1 MSRERILIVGAG
13 PCGLSLSAHLSSR
26 GISHRIVGRVVDHW
40 RSYMPKGMNLKSE
53 PYGSDMSAPSAG
65 YDVGAYC
72 RSHGLEYVER
82 LGPLSLERWLG
93 YADWFASQLVPD
105 VSDVTVTEITADGDG
120 FQVSFADDDTTTAQ
134 QVVVAMGIRPFA
146 HIPAELQGFPA
157 DLVSHTSDH
166 HDLEDFR
173 GRRVAVVGA
182 GQSAMETA
190 ALLHE
195 AGAEPQ
201 LIVRRPAVNFMQ
213 PNPAHLSR
221 LGQIRWPVN
230 KLCEGWHCTF
240 WNSPFAFRRLS
251 ESYRLTK
258 ARTVLGPS
266 GSWWLKDRVEGVVDI
281 LTDHRVKG
289 AVAAGSSIQLLL
301 DGPQQSTVEVDHV
314 IAGTGFKIDV
324 AGLPELG
331 ANVVSRLRTAGGYP
345 VLSRSCE
352 SSVPGL
358 YFMGAPAAGSL
369 GPSMRFIA
377 GTHNVAPQVARSL
390 ARGSRRATSA

>member
-1 MSRERILIVGAG
+1 LSSDRILIIGAG
-13 PCGLSLSAHLSSR
+13 PYGLSLSAHLR
-26 GISHRIVGRVVDHW
+26 GMRVDHRIVGRPVDHW
-40 RSYMPKGMNLKSE
+40 RTYMPKGMNLKSE
-53 PYGSDMSAPSAG
+53 PYGSYFSAPSPGHDLA
-65 YDVGAYC
+65 AYC
-72 RSHGLEYVER
+72 RAHGLEYVER
-82 LGPLSLERWLG
+82 LGPLPLERFLG
-93 YADWFASQLVPD
+93 YADWFTSEVVPD
-105 VSDVTVTEITADGDG
+105 VDDVTVTEIAADGDG
-120 FQVSFADDDTTTAQ
+120 FRVSFADADPITAQ

-146 HIPAELQGFPA
+146 HIPAELQGFPI

-173 GRRVAVVGA
+173 GRRVAVIGR

-195 AGAEPQ
+195 AGAETQ
-201 LIVRRPAVNFMQ
+201 LIVRGHGIHFLD
-213 PNPAHLSR
+213 PNPEHISA
-221 LGQIRWPVN
+221 LGHIKRPTT
-230 KLCEGWHCTF
+230 KLCEGWHCAF
-240 WNSPFAFRRLS
+240 WNTPFAFRRLS

-266 GSWWLKDRVEGVVDI
+266 GSWWLRDRIEGVVDV

-289 AVAAGSSIQLLL
+289 AVAAGSGLQLLL
-301 DGPQQSTVEVDHV
+301 DGPKQSTVEVDHV
-314 IAGTGFKIDV
+314 MAGTGFKIDV

-331 ANVVSRLRTAGGYP
+331 ANIVSRLRTAGGYP
-345 VLSRSCE
+345 VLTRNCE

-377 GTHNVAPQVARSL
+377 GTHNVAPQVAKSV
-390 ARGSRRATSA
+390 ARGSRRVTSA